1 MLTLESLCGKSSG
14 ISSVHHLLQ
23 LQLQYVQLSSRHQ
36 YIASHSTAF
45 PARQFLQAPACAH
58 CRSRRVAM
66 PFPHSDNLYS
76 AEESDH
82 ESFSEELSPTD
93 GYFGR
98 AQVSTN
104 AMVPDPSIE
113 DSKPEAK
120 TLIPSHLLESMGRGS
135 RISNHSSS
143 LPSHSYAA
151 AQSASTS
158 VPSYPAYIP
167 TSPVSSRRLDDLFPR
182 RPASMNGPPPAYS
195 PPPEPAFPSTQESS
209 QPSQPSSRSQSSQP
223 SPPSQASQLTP
234 TTYNT
239 FPERHLQRGYL
250 PRREEPESMGNP
262 EELPNESTPLSRDSR
277 RRSSLC
283 RDILRK
289 LLLIALVLTVTTT
302 LLATI
307 FHGFKSVSHKVPCS
321 VTSFPSCSPLMEI
334 KRTFHHI

>member
-1 MLTLESLCGKSSG
+1 
-14 ISSVHHLLQ
+14 
-23 LQLQYVQLSSRHQ
+23 
-36 YIASHSTAF
+36 
-45 PARQFLQAPACAH
+45 
-58 CRSRRVAM
+58 
-66 PFPHSDNLYS
+66 
-76 AEESDH
+76 
-82 ESFSEELSPTD
+82 
-93 GYFGR
+93 
-98 AQVSTN
+98 
-104 AMVPDPSIE
+104 
-113 DSKPEAK
+113 
-120 TLIPSHLLESMGRGS
+120 MGRGS

-143 LPSHSYAA
+143 LPSHSYAS

-195 PPPEPAFPSTQESS
+195 PPPSPAFSSTQE
-209 QPSQPSSRSQSSQP
+209 SSQP

-277 RRSSLC
+277 RRSSPC

-289 LLLIALVLTVTTT
+289 LLLITLVLTVTTT

-307 FHGFKSVSHKVPCS
+307 FHGFKSVSYKVPCS
-321 VTSFPSCSPLMEI
+321 VTSFPSCSLLMEI

>member
-1 MLTLESLCGKSSG
+1 
-14 ISSVHHLLQ
+14 
-23 LQLQYVQLSSRHQ
+23 
-36 YIASHSTAF
+36 
-45 PARQFLQAPACAH
+45 
-58 CRSRRVAM
+58 M

-76 AEESDH
+76 AEESDN
-82 ESFSEELSPTD
+82 ESFSEELSPAD

-98 AQVSTN
+98 GQVSAN

-120 TLIPSHLLESMGRGS
+120 TLIPPHLLESMGRGS
-135 RISNHSSS
+135 RIPNHSSS
-143 LPSHSYAA
+143 LPSHSYAS

-158 VPSYPAYIP
+158 VPSHPSYIP

-195 PPPEPAFPSTQESS
+195 PSPEPAFFSSQESS
-209 QPSQPSSRSQSSQP
+209 QPSQPSPRSQSSQP
-223 SPPSQASQLTP
+223 SPPSQASQLIP
-234 TTYNT
+234 TAYNT

-262 EELPNESTPLSRDSR
+262 EELPNESTPLSCES
-277 RRSSLC
+277 RRSSPC

-307 FHGFKSVSHKVPCS
+307 FGGFKSVSHKAPCS
-321 VTSFPSCSPLMEI
+321 VTDSPFCSLLMEI
-334 KRTFHHI
+334 K